1 VQAIQV
7 ARAEDNVVEQFAK
20 LNERRREAALRDRL
34 FNELLRSIFHN
45 SNNLAIAIILL
56 AGARSIQAGDF
67 TVGDFALFVAYMH
80 TVANTLAFIGFVWA
94 RYKQADVSVERM
106 VRLLQGAPPERLIEP
121 GEVYMD
127 GKLPSIP
134 YPEKQA
140 EDTLQELVVTDLTY
154 HHPDSRRGIE
164 DINLHLRRGDFVVI
178 TGRIGSG
185 KTTLLRT
192 LLGLLPKEEGEI
204 GWNGRPVPDPATF
217 FIPPRSA
224 YTAQVPRLFSDTL
237 RENLLLGLSEERV
250 DLAAAVRS
258 AVLEDDLLELEKGL
272 DTMIGPKGVKLSGG
286 QVQRSATA
294 RMFARNAEL
303 LVFDDLSSA
312 LDVET
317 ERTLWTRLFAEEEH
331 STRPTCL
338 VVSHRRAALRRAD
351 QIVVLV
357 NGRIAATGT
366 LHHLLATSPEMQRLW
381 EGDLR

>member
-1 VQAIQV
+1 
-7 ARAEDNVVEQFAK
+7 
-20 LNERRREAALRDRL
+20 
-34 FNELLRSIFHN
+34 
-45 SNNLAIAIILL
+45 
-56 AGARSIQAGDF
+56 
-67 TVGDFALFVAYMH
+67 
-80 TVANTLAFIGFVWA
+80 
-94 RYKQADVSVERM
+94 M